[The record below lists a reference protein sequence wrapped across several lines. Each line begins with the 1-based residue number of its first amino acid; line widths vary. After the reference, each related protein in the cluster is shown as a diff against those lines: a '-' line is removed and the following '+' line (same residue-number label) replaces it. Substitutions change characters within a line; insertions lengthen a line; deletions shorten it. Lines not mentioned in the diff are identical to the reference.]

1 MLLERRDFFT
11 KRICQQIGNYMRTID
26 IVMCVVLTPLR
37 HLSILSWTEP
47 HVELSTTL
55 STQASFQVMGYLRSV
70 DESHIHF
77 LRYFLWHDDILA
89 MGIYQRIT
97 VDFLLPIVV
106 GTTEFLIII
115 IGVFLHIPTAANHG
129 IHDHRNTSLGTSLI
143 YISAEIVGKG
153 SLCISM
159 TLWVWLLIIMSEL
172 NDNIIARLDFV
183 KHLLPSALIDK
194 TLRTSAIHSMV
205 IYENLVIETT
215 LEYHTPTSLR
225 TALES

>member
-1 MLLERRDFFT
+1 
-11 KRICQQIGNYMRTID
+11 
-26 IVMCVVLTPLR
+26 
-37 HLSILSWTEP
+37 
-47 HVELSTTL
+47 
-55 STQASFQVMGYLRSV
+55 MGYLRSV

-183 KHLLPSALIDK
+183 MHLLPSALIDK

-205 IYENLVIETT
+205 INENLVIETT

-225 TALES
+225 TTLESRFLCSSGISDNKNSRQLTAGSHQQRQDQAGDISQYLLRSQHHFF